1 MSKSSSSSSNS
12 DDSILE
18 AKLQDAVELCY
29 SNNCAYF
36 VGFLDEREA
45 ALTKEIMKRCG
56 FENYMLWG
64 GYEASERVVF
74 GVFPD
79 YMTPDTT
86 AFPITPLTALF
97 RKSDILSHRDFL
109 GALMGAGI
117 ERDTLGDILVEE
129 GRCVLFIRPEIAQ
142 YILLQ
147 ITKIGRVGVKLTQ
160 GMQEPLP
167 QGQIFAP
174 LSAVVAS
181 SRLDCMVAALTCIS
195 REKASALITAGSVML
210 NHKEET
216 SVSANVHDGDKLS
229 IRGKGRF
236 ILDRIGPD
244 TKKGRL
250 SIAGRK
256 YI

>member
-1 MSKSSSSSSNS
+1 MSKSLPNS

-18 AKLQDAVELCY
+18 AKLQDAVELCFTK
-29 SNNCAYF
+29 NRAHF

-45 ALTKEIMKRCG
+45 VLAQEIMKRCSCK
-56 FENYMLWG
+56 NYMLWG

-79 YMTPDTT
+79 YMAPESA
-86 AFPITPLTALF
+86 AFPIMPLTAVF
-97 RKSDILSHRDFL
+97 RECDTLTHRDFL
-109 GALMGAGI
+109 GALMNAGI
-117 ERDTLGDILVEE
+117 QRDTLGDILVEA
-129 GRCVLFIRPEIAQ
+129 GRCVLFTKPEIAQ
-142 YILLQ
+142 YLLLQ
-147 ITKIGRVGVKLTQ
+147 ITKIGRVGVKLTE

-167 QGQIFAP
+167 QGRNFAP
-174 LSAVVAS
+174 FSAVVAS
-181 SRLDCMVAALTCIS
+181 SRLDCIVAAAAGTS
-195 REKASALITAGSVML
+195 REKAGALITVGTVML

-216 SVSANVHDGDKLS
+216 SVFANVHDGDKIS

-236 ILDRIGPD
+236 ILDRIGPV